1 MLHIPSIKINN
12 VETRIWIALVPDDRD
27 YSTDDWDAPEKP
39 FGVTVIVEVKNW
51 TTGNNLKLQTAGLW
65 GINCDAPMDYVV
77 EIAKEEFETLKSE
90 YPDICKNLI
99 VDNATP
105 ARFI

>member
-12 VETRIWIALVPDDRD
+12 IETKIYIAMVPDDHSYD
-27 YSTDDWDAPEKP
+27 NDEIEPPNDP
-39 FGVTVIVEVKNW
+39 FGVRVIVEIHNW

-65 GINCDAPMDYVV
+65 GIDCDSPMDYVV